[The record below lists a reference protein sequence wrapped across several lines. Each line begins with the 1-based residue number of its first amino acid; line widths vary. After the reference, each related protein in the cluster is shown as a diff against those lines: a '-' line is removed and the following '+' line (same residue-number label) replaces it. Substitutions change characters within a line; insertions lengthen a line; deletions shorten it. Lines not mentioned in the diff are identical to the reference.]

1 MEELETMIDVSWVEI
16 SCTRRIIDLAISL
29 IEAKPTKEEL
39 EQAIAI
45 LNGGKAMIDKTDE
58 RYDEIC
64 KQLMKLDS

>member
-1 MEELETMIDVSWVEI
+1 MKELETMIDVSWVEI

-29 IEAKPTKEEL
+29 IEAEPTKEEL

-58 RYDEIC
+58 RYDAIC
-64 KQLMKLDS
+64 KQLNEIE

>member
-39 EQAIAI
+39 EQAIA
-45 LNGGKAMIDKTDE
+45 KAMIDKTDE
-58 RYDEIC
+58 RYDAIC
-64 KQLMKLDS
+64 KQLNELNS